1 MDITSLYSVG
11 SEYIKSAADS
21 SSLTGST
28 GSADFGSVLSAA
40 MDNINQTSALEAV
53 ADEEKMKWAMGLS
66 ENSHDMTIAMSKAG
80 AAIDYTVAIRD
91 KFLEAYREIMNMQ
104 I

>member
-11 SEYIKSAADS
+11 SEYIKNAANS
-21 SSLTGST
+21 SKLTGDSDT
-28 GSADFGSVLSAA
+28 ASFDSLLTVA

-53 ADEEKMKWAMGLS
+53 ADEEKMKWAMGIS
-66 ENSHDMTIAMSKAG
+66 ENSHDMTIAMSKAS

-91 KFLEAYREIMNMQ
+91 KFLEAYKEIINMQ